1 MKKILI
7 LIWSVLSLLFI
18 NTITLASLAG
28 TVDEAQRILNLLGY
42 NADPEDGI
50 YGGKTKRA
58 LENFYL
64 EKNERFD
71 GTLDSIEIKDLK
83 FVLNQSQKSLPIF
96 KNINHSTE
104 RFRRSQIMC
113 KIAAEENFK
122 PFPKGKD
129 DFRSSADM
137 STYADLYGDG
147 SFEFITGVSDSTY
160 LRKKQEF
167 PYEGNEKRA
176 KEPSDYRIYSPQA
189 DFKLD
194 LSLLFHNA
202 HLITP
207 ELISL
212 NQ

>member
-1 MKKILI
+1 
-7 LIWSVLSLLFI
+7 
-18 NTITLASLAG
+18 
-28 TVDEAQRILNLLGY
+28 
-42 NADPEDGI
+42 
-50 YGGKTKRA
+50 
-58 LENFYL
+58 
-64 EKNERFD
+64 
-71 GTLDSIEIKDLK
+71 
-83 FVLNQSQKSLPIF
+83 
-96 KNINHSTE
+96 
-104 RFRRSQIMC
+104 MC

-122 PFPKGKD
+122 PFPKGID